1 MVDGRSLDVRAD
13 LVDSEEE
20 KLSPQQLPKKV
31 SAMEVTLG
39 KELNT
44 SNTSLRNDNRSGA
57 LAVADAYKSGANG
70 QGSDR

>member
-39 KELNT
+39 KELGN
-44 SNTSLRNDNRSGA
+44 SNASLRNDNRSGA
-57 LAVADAYKSGANG
+57 LAVADAYKNGTG

>member
-39 KELNT
+39 KELNN
-44 SNTSLRNDNRSGA
+44 SNASRRNDNRSGA
-57 LAVADAYKSGANG
+57 LAVADAYKNGSNG